1 MLIVFSRSLPRT
13 KERTRR
19 MLTIHEE
26 RAMEHRLVVPTCFG
40 ERAFFE
46 KNPPLV
52 TVEEKMIIADLS
64 EVETKAQ
71 LARDVAGVMR
81 LWETALVLAET
92 KGDAGKDLAR
102 AREKITKL
110 KVKLAKAD
118 SDIVDL
124 KGKQENFVEQ
134 SRELRETK
142 EAMVKLEEEL
152 KSLKLQLEV
161 EQKEKD
167 NLKSAMV
174 PAVDETNVTEV
185 FNTRAEL
192 VKEIITLRQDT
203 IDVASYAFSNAVEQ
217 LKIVNS
223 GVDLVTDGTGMLYQ
237 VKDGQIVVPE
247 VYQQMEDEDMEDEED
262 DHQE

>member
-1 MLIVFSRSLPRT
+1 
-13 KERTRR
+13 
-19 MLTIHEE
+19 
-26 RAMEHRLVVPTCFG
+26 
-40 ERAFFE
+40 
-46 KNPPLV
+46 
-52 TVEEKMIIADLS
+52 
-64 EVETKAQ
+64 
-71 LARDVAGVMR
+71 
-81 LWETALVLAET
+81 
-92 KGDAGKDLAR
+92 
-102 AREKITKL
+102 
-110 KVKLAKAD
+110 VKLAKAD